1 MRKMVFMA
9 ELTDGD
15 RECLNGLIKALQEI
29 EKTFDDK
36 MTAAHIAMMEDWIN
50 LETGLAY
57 IAKAKE
63 EKAVYHNAEMT
74 IRNYITWMDDDILR
88 LMLTTPD
95 KDKLNDAMRIANEVY
110 DHINGG
116 IEI

>member
-9 ELTDGD
+9 QLNDGD
-15 RECLNGLIKALQEI
+15 RACLNGLLKALQEH
-29 EKTFDDK
+29 EKTFDEK
-36 MTAAHIAMMEDWIN
+36 MSAAHVAVMEDWIT

-57 IAKAKE
+57 IEKAKA
-63 EKAVYHNAEMT
+63 EKAVFSNAEKT
-74 IRNYITWMDDDILR
+74 IGDYLTWMDDDALR
-88 LMLTTPD
+88 LMLPVPE

-110 DHINGG
+110 DQINSK

>member
-15 RECLNGLIKALQEI
+15 RECLNGLLKALQEH
-29 EKTFDDK
+29 EKAFDDK
-36 MTAAHIAMMEDWIN
+36 MSAAHIAVMEDWIT

-57 IAKAKE
+57 IEKAKA
-63 EKAVYHNAEMT
+63 EKAVFYNAEMT

-88 LMLTTPD
+88 LMLPVPV
-95 KDKLNDAMRIANEVY
+95 KDELNDAMQIANEVY
-110 DHINGG
+110 DRINSG